1 MEAQQL
7 SGLVGWI
14 VGVIDAFGAPGVAA
28 LVAIENVFP
37 PVPSEI
43 VLPFAGFVIGQ
54 DGGSVW
60 VMVLAATVGAVIGAA
75 VLYELGRAWGL
86 DRTRRTLAR
95 LPLVQAEEVDRAID
109 WFHRHGQGSVL
120 LGRCVP
126 LIRSLVSLPAGADGM
141 PRLRFLVLTTVGS
154 LVWNAIW
161 VWAGYLLGSRWRQAA
176 QYSDIINYVL
186 IAVVVVVVA
195 RFVWQR
201 RDRWGAS

>member
-1 MEAQQL
+1 MKAQQL
-7 SGLVGWI
+7 SGLVGGI
-14 VGVIDAFGAPGVAA
+14 VVVIDAFGAAGVAA
-28 LVAIENVFP
+28 LLAIENVFP

-126 LIRSLVSLPAGADGM
+126 LIRSLVSLPAVADGM

>member
-126 LIRSLVSLPAGADGM
+126 LIRSLVSLPAVADGM